1 MLQKLMAPL
10 GKLKEP
16 LAKAMAPLGKLT
28 GGNPL
33 IPGIVAFV
41 ALAVIVPPLLAGYW
55 IFLVT
60 AGLLTTITA
69 MGLAIIVG
77 WVGEVNLAGA
87 GLLGASVYV
96 TGYFYRVGDSRL
108 NGWPFIPAALTGIL
122 FAAFLSGMVAIP
134 TARFSGIYVMVLTLG
149 LQITLERTLFSFP
162 WIIGGFGRNVI
173 VNRPKFLGVS
183 FDSDLRFF
191 YLCLA
196 AAVAAGLFVNALR
209 NSRHGRAMNL
219 IRTDKRAAAAV
230 GISPWRYKI
239 LAFAI
244 GGGLIGVAGA
254 FTAPLYRSPPAIVQF
269 IAFQS
274 LFLLAIPVV
283 AGTRTLLGIA
293 SVALSFALIPQALE
307 SHHLS
312 PFLLGGIGLIAG
324 TIVGPGGLGGNLL
337 DILQKQK
344 EVAILSAVGLAVDVE
359 AEVDLT
365 VAPTPARVET
375 DNGGGPS
382 VAADGDEIVL
392 RDRPPRL
399 KA

>member
-1 MLQKLMAPL
+1 MLKKVSALAANVNLL
-10 GKLKEP
+10 GGSPVPGLVL
-16 LAKAMAPLGKLT
+16 LA
-28 GGNPL
+28 
-33 IPGIVAFV
+33 
-41 ALAVIVPPLLAGYW
+41 ALAVVIPPLLADYW
-55 IFLVT
+55 VFLVT

-77 WVGEVNLAGA
+77 WVGEVTLAGA

-96 TGYFYRVGDSRL
+96 TGYFYRVGESRL
-108 NGWPFIPAALTGIL
+108 NGWPFIPAALVGIL
-122 FAAFLSGMVAIP
+122 FAAFLSGLVAIP

-173 VNRPKFLGVS
+173 VNRPHFLGLS
-183 FDSDLRFF
+183 FDSDLSFF

-196 AAVAAGLFVNALR
+196 AAVGAGLFVHMLR
-209 NSRHGRAMNL
+209 QSRHGRAMNL

-239 LAFAI
+239 TAFAI
-244 GGGLIGVAGA
+244 GGGLIGLAGA

-269 IAFQS
+269 VAFQS

-293 SVALSFALIPQALE
+293 SVSIAFALIPQALE

-312 PFLLGGIGLIAG
+312 PYLLGGIGLIAG
-324 TIVGPGGLGGNLL
+324 TIVGPGGMGGNLL
-337 DILQKQK
+337 EILQKKK
-344 EVAILSAVGLAVDVE
+344 EVAILSAVGIDPRELPPDLDL
-359 AEVDLT
+359 DLT
-365 VAPTPARVET
+365 GDGLPVVTAASARGSNGHDDGAT
-375 DNGGGPS
+375 DGE
-382 VAADGDEIVL
+382 EIVL
-392 RDRPPRL
+392 RARPPRL
-399 KA
+399 RA

>member
-1 MLQKLMAPL
+1 MLPKIQALSAKLL
-10 GKLKEP
+10 SGRNSL
-16 LAKAMAPLGKLT
+16 L
-28 GGNPL
+28 
-33 IPGIVAFV
+33 PGIVAFV
-41 ALAVIVPPLLAGYW
+41 ALAAIVPPLLADYW
-55 IFLVT
+55 VFLVT

-77 WVGEVNLAGA
+77 WVGEVTLAGA

-96 TGYFYRVGDSRL
+96 TGYFYRVGDSSL
-108 NGWPFIPAALTGIL
+108 NGWPFIPAVVVGVL
-122 FAAFLSGMVAIP
+122 FAAFLSGLVAIP

-173 VNRPKFLGVS
+173 VNRPEFLGLS

-196 AAVAAGLFVNALR
+196 AAVVAGLFVDALR
-209 NSRHGRAMNL
+209 RSRHGRAMNL

-244 GGGLIGVAGA
+244 GGGLIGLAGA
-254 FTAPLYRSPPAIVQF
+254 FTAPLYRSPPAIIQF
-269 IAFQS
+269 VAFQS

-293 SVALSFALIPQALE
+293 SVSISFALIPQALE

-312 PFLLGGIGLIAG
+312 PYLLGGIGLIAG
-324 TIVGPGGLGGNLL
+324 TVVGPGGLGGNLL
-337 DILQKQK
+337 EILQKKK
-344 EVAILSAVGLAVDVE
+344 EVAILSAIGLDE
-359 AEVDLT
+359 PGPPEVDLT
-365 VAPTPARVET
+365 GERPVVSSVPMVSPLVG
-375 DNGGGPS
+375 DGG
-382 VAADGDEIVL
+382 AIVL
-392 RDRPPRL
+392 RARPPRL
-399 KA
+399 RA

>member
-1 MLQKLMAPL
+1 MLQKML
-10 GKLKEP
+10 
-16 LAKAMAPLGKLT
+16 APLGKLT

-33 IPGIVAFV
+33 LPGIVAFV
-41 ALAVIVPPLLAGYW
+41 AMAVIIPPLLADYW
-55 IFLVT
+55 VFLVT
-60 AGLLTTITA
+60 AGLLTAITA

-77 WVGEVNLAGA
+77 WVGEVTLAGA
-87 GLLGASVYV
+87 GLLGASVYI
-96 TGYFYRVGDSRL
+96 TGYFYRVGESRM

-122 FAAFLSGMVAIP
+122 AAAILSGLVAIP

-173 VNRPKFLGVS
+173 VNRPHFLGLS
-183 FDSDLRFF
+183 FDSDLSYF

-196 AAVAAGLFVNALR
+196 AAVAVGLFVHALR
-209 NSRHGRAMNL
+209 RSRHGRAMNL

-244 GGGLIGVAGA
+244 GGALIGVAGA

-269 IAFQS
+269 VAFQS

-293 SVALSFALIPQALE
+293 SVSISFALIPQALE

-312 PFLLGGIGLIAG
+312 PYLLGGIGLIAG
-324 TIVGPGGLGGNLL
+324 TIVGPGGMGGNLL
-337 DILQKQK
+337 EILQKKK
-344 EVAILSAVGLAVDVE
+344 EVAILSAAGLDGVGVP
-359 AEVDLT
+359 EVDLDLT
-365 VAPTPARVET
+365 GAAGEVAPPAVV
-375 DNGGGPS
+375 
-382 VAADGDEIVL
+382 VAAGRYGNGAGEEIVL
-392 RDRPPRL
+392 RTRPPRL
-399 KA
+399 RA

>member
-1 MLQKLMAPL
+1 MLSKVSGLAGKLNL
-10 GKLKEP
+10 GKLN
-16 LAKAMAPLGKLT
+16 LG
-28 GGNPL
+28 GGSLVPA
-33 IPGIVAFV
+33 IVAFV
-41 ALAVIVPPLLAGYW
+41 ALAVIVPPLLADYW
-55 IFLVT
+55 VFLVT

-77 WVGEVNLAGA
+77 WVGEVTLAGA

-96 TGYFYRVGDSRL
+96 TGYFYRVGESRL
-108 NGWPFIPAALTGIL
+108 NGWPFIPAAIVGIL
-122 FAAFLSGMVAIP
+122 FAAFLSGLVAIP

-173 VNRPKFLGVS
+173 VNRPRFLGVS
-183 FDSDLRFF
+183 FDSDLSFF

-209 NSRHGRAMNL
+209 KSRHGRAMNL

-269 IAFQS
+269 VAFQS

-293 SVALSFALIPQALE
+293 SVSIAFALIPQALE

-312 PFLLGGIGLIAG
+312 PYLLGGIGLIAG
-324 TIVGPGGLGGNLL
+324 TIVGPGGMGGNLL
-337 DILQKQK
+337 EILQKKK
-344 EVAILSAVGLAVDVE
+344 EVAILSAIGLDPAGIP
-359 AEVDLT
+359 EVDLT
-365 VAPTPARVET
+365 
-375 DNGGGPS
+375 GPS
-382 VAADGDEIVL
+382 GNGHAEVKVPRDIDLAEEAATDGEEIVL
-392 RDRPPRL
+392 RRRPPRL
-399 KA
+399 RA

>member
-1 MLQKLMAPL
+1 MLSKVSGLTAKLNLGGSPL
-10 GKLKEP
+10 
-16 LAKAMAPLGKLT
+16 
-28 GGNPL
+28 
-33 IPGIVAFV
+33 PGIVAFV
-41 ALAVIVPPLLAGYW
+41 ALAVIVPPLLADYW
-55 IFLVT
+55 VFLVT

-77 WVGEVNLAGA
+77 WVGEVTLAGA

-96 TGYFYRVGDSRL
+96 TGYFYRVGNSRL
-108 NGWPFIPAALTGIL
+108 NGWPFIPAALAGIL
-122 FAAFLSGMVAIP
+122 FVAVLSGLVAIP

-173 VNRPKFLGVS
+173 VNRPRFLGLS

-196 AAVAAGLFVNALR
+196 AAVASGLFVHALR
-209 NSRHGRAMNL
+209 QSRHGRAMNL

-269 IAFQS
+269 VAFQS

-293 SVALSFALIPQALE
+293 SVSISFALIPQALE

-312 PFLLGGIGLIAG
+312 PYLLGGIGLIAG
-324 TIVGPGGLGGNLL
+324 TIVGPGGMGGNLL
-337 DILQKQK
+337 EILQKKK
-344 EVAILSAVGLAVDVE
+344 EVAILSAIGMDTAALG
-359 AEVDLT
+359 EVDLDLT
-365 VAPTPARVET
+365 AEAPPPAVAVATAT
-375 DNGGGPS
+375 NGHGE
-382 VAADGDEIVL
+382 EIVL
-392 RDRPPRL
+392 RTRPPRL
-399 KA
+399 RA

>member
-1 MLQKLMAPL
+1 MDRKLL
-10 GKLKEP
+10 
-16 LAKAMAPLGKLT
+16 
-28 GGNPL
+28 
-33 IPGIVAFV
+33 PGIVAFV
-41 ALAVIVPPLLAGYW
+41 ALAVIVPPLLADYW
-55 IFLVT
+55 VFLVT

-77 WVGEVNLAGA
+77 WVGEVTLAGA

-96 TGYFYRVGDSRL
+96 TGYFYRVGESRL
-108 NGWPFIPAALTGIL
+108 NGWPFIPAALVGIL
-122 FAAFLSGMVAIP
+122 FAAFLSGLVAIP

-173 VNRPKFLGVS
+173 VNRPHFLGLS

-196 AAVAAGLFVNALR
+196 AAVGAGLFVHMLR
-209 NSRHGRAMNL
+209 QSRHGRAMNH

-244 GGGLIGVAGA
+244 GGGLIGLAGA

-269 IAFQS
+269 VAFQS

-293 SVALSFALIPQALE
+293 SVSIAFALIPQALE

-312 PFLLGGIGLIAG
+312 PYLLGGIGLIAG
-324 TIVGPGGLGGNLL
+324 TIVGPGGMGGNLL
-337 DILQKQK
+337 EILQKKK
-344 EVAILSAVGLAVDVE
+344 EVAILSAVGMDPSGLP
-359 AEVDLT
+359 EVDLT
-365 VAPTPARVET
+365 DEGAPNVVAPTRGSNGHDEGVAT
-375 DNGGGPS
+375 DGE
-382 VAADGDEIVL
+382 EIVL
-392 RDRPPRL
+392 RARPPRL
-399 KA
+399 RA

>member
-1 MLQKLMAPL
+1 MLPKIQALSAKLIP
-10 GKLKEP
+10 
-16 LAKAMAPLGKLT
+16 
-28 GGNPL
+28 GGRSL
-33 IPGIVAFV
+33 LPGIVAFV
-41 ALAVIVPPLLAGYW
+41 ALAAIVPPLLADYW
-55 IFLVT
+55 VFLVT
-60 AGLLTTITA
+60 AGLLTTVTA

-77 WVGEVNLAGA
+77 WVGEVTLAGA

-96 TGYFYRVGDSRL
+96 TGYFYRVGDSSL
-108 NGWPFIPAALTGIL
+108 NGWPFIPAVVVGVLV
-122 FAAFLSGMVAIP
+122 AAFLSGLVAIP

-173 VNRPKFLGVS
+173 VNRPEFLGIS

-196 AAVAAGLFVNALR
+196 TAVGAGLFVHALR
-209 NSRHGRAMNL
+209 RSRHGRAMNL

-244 GGGLIGVAGA
+244 GGGLIGLAGA

-269 IAFQS
+269 VAFQS

-293 SVALSFALIPQALE
+293 AVSISFALIPQALE

-312 PFLLGGIGLIAG
+312 PYLLGGIGLIAG

-337 DILQKQK
+337 EIIQKKK
-344 EVAILSAVGLAVDVE
+344 EVAILSAVGFGAGGVPEVDVTDRSGLRE
-359 AEVDLT
+359 LTELPEVVST
-365 VAPTPARVET
+365 
-375 DNGGGPS
+375 N
-382 VAADGDEIVL
+382 GDEIVL
-392 RDRPPRL
+392 RQRPPRL
-399 KA
+399 RA

>member
-1 MLQKLMAPL
+1 MLQKLGRFTRLPIGKLVAPL
-10 GKLKEP
+10 GKV
-16 LAKAMAPLGKLT
+16 T

-33 IPGIVAFV
+33 VPGIVAFV
-41 ALAVIVPPLLAGYW
+41 AMAVIIPPLLADYW
-55 IFLVT
+55 VFLVT

-77 WVGEVNLAGA
+77 WVGEVTLAGA
-87 GLLGASVYV
+87 GLLGASVYI
-96 TGYFYRVGDSRL
+96 TGYFYRVGESRM

-122 FAAFLSGMVAIP
+122 AAAFLSGLVAIP

-173 VNRPKFLGVS
+173 VNRPHFLGLS
-183 FDSDLRFF
+183 FDSDLSYF
-191 YLCLA
+191 YLCLV
-196 AAVAAGLFVNALR
+196 AAVAVGLFVHALR
-209 NSRHGRAMNL
+209 RSRHGRAMNL

-269 IAFQS
+269 VAFQS

-293 SVALSFALIPQALE
+293 SVSISFALIPQALE

-312 PFLLGGIGLIAG
+312 PYLLGGIGLIAG
-324 TIVGPGGLGGNLL
+324 TIVGPGGMGGNLL
-337 DILQKQK
+337 EILQKKK
-344 EVAILSAVGLAVDVE
+344 EVAILSAAGLDSVAVPD
-359 AEVDLT
+359 VDLDLT
-365 VAPTPARVET
+365 AAGEVAPAPVVISTGR
-375 DNGGGPS
+375 NG
-382 VAADGDEIVL
+382 DGQGEEIVL
-392 RDRPPRL
+392 RTRPPRL
-399 KA
+399 RA

>member
-1 MLQKLMAPL
+1 MLSKVSGLAGKLNL
-10 GKLKEP
+10 GKLN
-16 LAKAMAPLGKLT
+16 LG
-28 GGNPL
+28 GGSLVPA
-33 IPGIVAFV
+33 IVAFV
-41 ALAVIVPPLLAGYW
+41 ALAVIVPPLLADYW
-55 IFLVT
+55 VFLVT

-77 WVGEVNLAGA
+77 WVGEVTLAGA

-96 TGYFYRVGDSRL
+96 TGYFYRVGESRM
-108 NGWPFIPAALTGIL
+108 NGWPFIPAAIVGIL
-122 FAAFLSGMVAIP
+122 FAAFLSGLVALP

-173 VNRPKFLGVS
+173 VNR
-183 FDSDLRFF
+183 
-191 YLCLA
+191 LCLA

-209 NSRHGRAMNL
+209 KSRHGRAMNL

-269 IAFQS
+269 VAFQS

-293 SVALSFALIPQALE
+293 SVSIAFALIPQALE

-312 PFLLGGIGLIAG
+312 PYLLGGIGLIAG
-324 TIVGPGGLGGNLL
+324 TIVGPGGMGGNLL
-337 DILQKQK
+337 EILQKKK
-344 EVAILSAVGLAVDVE
+344 EVAILSAIGMDPAGIP
-359 AEVDLT
+359 EVDLT
-365 VAPTPARVET
+365 GPAGNGHAEVKVPRDIDLAEEAAT
-375 DNGGGPS
+375 DGE
-382 VAADGDEIVL
+382 EIVL
-392 RDRPPRL
+392 RRRPPRL
-399 KA
+399 RA

>member
-1 MLQKLMAPL
+1 MLQKLL
-10 GKLKEP
+10 G
-16 LAKAMAPLGKLT
+16 PLGKLT

-33 IPGIVAFV
+33 VPGIVAFV
-41 ALAVIVPPLLAGYW
+41 AMAVIVPPLLADYW
-55 IFLVT
+55 VFLVT

-77 WVGEVNLAGA
+77 WVGEVTLAGA
-87 GLLGASVYV
+87 GLLGASVYI
-96 TGYFYRVGDSRL
+96 TGYFYRVGESRL

-122 FAAFLSGMVAIP
+122 AAAVLSGLVAIP

-173 VNRPKFLGVS
+173 VNRPHFLGLS
-183 FDSDLRFF
+183 FDSDLSYF
-191 YLCLA
+191 YLCLV
-196 AAVAAGLFVNALR
+196 AAVAVGLFVHALR
-209 NSRHGRAMNL
+209 SSRHGRAMNL
-219 IRTDKRAAAAV
+219 IRTDKHAAAAV

-269 IAFQS
+269 VAFQS

-293 SVALSFALIPQALE
+293 AVSISFALIPQALE

-312 PFLLGGIGLIAG
+312 PYLLGGIGLIAG
-324 TIVGPGGLGGNLL
+324 TIVGPGGMGGNLL
-337 DILQKQK
+337 EILQKKK
-344 EVAILSAVGLAVDVE
+344 EVAILSAAGLDGVGVPDV
-359 AEVDLT
+359 VDLT
-365 VAPTPARVET
+365 GAAGEVAPPAVTVSTGR
-375 DNGGGPS
+375 NGNGEGE
-382 VAADGDEIVL
+382 EIVL
-392 RDRPPRL
+392 RARPPRL
-399 KA
+399 RA

>member
-1 MLQKLMAPL
+1 MLRKLLAPV
-10 GKLKEP
+10 
-16 LAKAMAPLGKLT
+16 GKLT

-33 IPGIVAFV
+33 VPGIVAFV
-41 ALAVIVPPLLAGYW
+41 AMAVIIPPLLADYW
-55 IFLVT
+55 VFLVT

-77 WVGEVNLAGA
+77 WVGEVTLAGA
-87 GLLGASVYV
+87 GLLGASVYI
-96 TGYFYRVGDSRL
+96 TGYFYRVGESRM
-108 NGWPFIPAALTGIL
+108 NGWPFIPAALMGIV
-122 FAAFLSGMVAIP
+122 ATAVLSGLVAIP

-173 VNRPKFLGVS
+173 VNRPNFLGLS
-183 FDSDLRFF
+183 FDSDLSYF

-196 AAVAAGLFVNALR
+196 AAVAVGLFVHALR
-209 NSRHGRAMNL
+209 RSRHGRAMNL

-269 IAFQS
+269 VAFQS

-293 SVALSFALIPQALE
+293 SVSISFALIPQALE

-312 PFLLGGIGLIAG
+312 PYLLGGIGLIAG
-324 TIVGPGGLGGNLL
+324 TIVGPGGMGGNLL
-337 DILQKQK
+337 EILQKKK
-344 EVAILSAVGLAVDVE
+344 EVAILSAAGLDGAGVPEPDVH
-359 AEVDLT
+359 VDLT
-365 VAPTPARVET
+365 RIVPTLAT
-375 DNGGGPS
+375 TGNGNGH
-382 VAADGDEIVL
+382 GDIVL
-392 RDRPPRL
+392 RTRPPRL
-399 KA
+399 RA

>member
-1 MLQKLMAPL
+1 MMLRHSSL
-10 GKLKEP
+10 GKLLP
-16 LAKAMAPLGKLT
+16 AIG
-28 GGNPL
+28 
-33 IPGIVAFV
+33 AFV
-41 ALAVIVPPLLAGYW
+41 ALAVVVPPLLADYW
-55 IFLVT
+55 VFLVT
-60 AGLLTTITA
+60 AGLLTAITA

-96 TGYFYRVGDSRL
+96 TGYFYRVGESRM
-108 NGWPFIPAALTGIL
+108 NGWPFIPAALVGIL
-122 FAAFLSGMVAIP
+122 FAAFLSGLVAIP

-173 VNRPKFLGVS
+173 VNRPEFLGLS

-196 AAVAAGLFVNALR
+196 AAVVAGLFVHALR
-209 NSRHGRAMNL
+209 CSRHGRAMNL

-244 GGGLIGVAGA
+244 GGGLIGLAGA
-254 FTAPLYRSPPAIVQF
+254 FTAPLYRSPPAIIQF
-269 IAFQS
+269 VAFQS

-293 SVALSFALIPQALE
+293 AVSISFALIPQALE

-312 PFLLGGIGLIAG
+312 PYLLGGIGLIAG
-324 TIVGPGGLGGNLL
+324 TVVGPGGLGGNLL
-337 DILQKQK
+337 EILQKKK
-344 EVAILSAVGLAVDVE
+344 EVAILSAVGLDE
-359 AEVDLT
+359 PGPPEVDLT
-365 VAPTPARVET
+365 GERPVVSSVTMATPLVG
-375 DNGGGPS
+375 DGG
-382 VAADGDEIVL
+382 EIVL
-392 RDRPPRL
+392 RARPPRL
-399 KA
+399 RA

>member
-10 GKLKEP
+10 GKLT
-16 LAKAMAPLGKLT
+16 APLGKLT

-33 IPGIVAFV
+33 VPGIIACV
-41 ALAVIVPPLLAGYW
+41 ALAVIVPPMLAGYW

-122 FAAFLSGMVAIP
+122 FAAFLSGLVAIP

-173 VNRPKFLGVS
+173 VHRPRFLGVS

-196 AAVAAGLFVNALR
+196 AAVGAGLFVNALR
-209 NSRHGRAMNL
+209 KSRHGRAMNL
-219 IRTDKRAAAAV
+219 IRTDKRAPAASAATSSTSSRSRRRWRSSRRWA
-230 GISPWRYKI
+230 SPSRSSPSS
-239 LAFAI
+239 
-244 GGGLIGVAGA
+244 
-254 FTAPLYRSPPAIVQF
+254 TSTSPAPPP
-269 IAFQS
+269 
-274 LFLLAIPVV
+274 
-283 AGTRTLLGIA
+283 
-293 SVALSFALIPQALE
+293 
-307 SHHLS
+307 
-312 PFLLGGIGLIAG
+312 
-324 TIVGPGGLGGNLL
+324 
-337 DILQKQK
+337 
-344 EVAILSAVGLAVDVE
+344 
-359 AEVDLT
+359 
-365 VAPTPARVET
+365 
-375 DNGGGPS
+375 
-382 VAADGDEIVL
+382 
-392 RDRPPRL
+392 RPPRPHL
-399 KA
+399 RRTPGQGRTARSSPTATRSSCGPGLPACGPER

>member
-1 MLQKLMAPL
+1 MKLGNSSLGNFSLRESPL
-10 GKLKEP
+10 GKL
-16 LAKAMAPLGKLT
+16 L
-28 GGNPL
+28 
-33 IPGIVAFV
+33 PGVVGFV
-41 ALAVIVPPLLAGYW
+41 ALAAIVPPLLADYW
-55 IFLVT
+55 VFLVT
-60 AGLLTTITA
+60 AGLLTAITA

-96 TGYFYRVGDSRL
+96 TGYFYRVGESRM
-108 NGWPFIPAALTGIL
+108 NGWPFIPAALVGIL
-122 FAAFLSGMVAIP
+122 FAAFLSGLVAIP

-173 VNRPKFLGVS
+173 VNRPEFLGMS

-196 AAVAAGLFVNALR
+196 AAVAAGLFVHALR
-209 NSRHGRAMNL
+209 RSRHGRAMNL

-239 LAFAI
+239 IAFAI
-244 GGGLIGVAGA
+244 GGGLIGLAGA
-254 FTAPLYRSPPAIVQF
+254 FTAPLYRSPPAIIQF
-269 IAFQS
+269 VAFQS

-293 SVALSFALIPQALE
+293 AVSISFALIPQALE

-312 PFLLGGIGLIAG
+312 PYLLGGIGLIAG

-337 DILQKQK
+337 EILQKKK
-344 EVAILSAVGLAVDVE
+344 EVAILSAVGGDAPALP
-359 AEVDLT
+359 EVDLT
-365 VAPTPARVET
+365 REQPVASSAALV
-375 DNGGGPS
+375 NGGG
-382 VAADGDEIVL
+382 EIVL
-392 RDRPPRL
+392 RTRPPRL
-399 KA
+399 RA

>member
-1 MLQKLMAPL
+1 MLKKLL
-10 GKLKEP
+10 
-16 LAKAMAPLGKLT
+16 

-33 IPGIVAFV
+33 VPGIVAFV
-41 ALAVIVPPLLAGYW
+41 AIAVIIPPLLADYW
-55 IFLVT
+55 VFLVT

-77 WVGEVNLAGA
+77 WVGEVTLAGA
-87 GLLGASVYV
+87 GLLGASVYI
-96 TGYFYRVGDSRL
+96 TGYFYRVGESRM
-108 NGWPFIPAALTGIL
+108 NGWPFIPAALMGIL
-122 FAAFLSGMVAIP
+122 AAAVLSGLVAIP

-173 VNRPKFLGVS
+173 VNRPHFLGLS
-183 FDSDLRFF
+183 FDSDLSYF

-196 AAVAAGLFVNALR
+196 AAVAVGLFVHALR
-209 NSRHGRAMNL
+209 RSRHGRAMNL

-269 IAFQS
+269 VAFQS

-293 SVALSFALIPQALE
+293 SVSISFALIPQALE

-312 PFLLGGIGLIAG
+312 PYLLGGIGLIAG
-324 TIVGPGGLGGNLL
+324 TIVGPGGMGGNLL
-337 DILQKQK
+337 EILQKKK
-344 EVAILSAVGLAVDVE
+344 EVAILSAAGLDGAGVPEVDVH
-359 AEVDLT
+359 VDLT
-365 VAPTPARVET
+365 SVVLTTPS
-375 DNGGGPS
+375 NGNGHGE
-382 VAADGDEIVL
+382 EIVL
-392 RDRPPRL
+392 RTRPPRL
-399 KA
+399 RA

>member
-1 MLQKLMAPL
+1 MLSKVSGLT
-10 GKLKEP
+10 GKLN
-16 LAKAMAPLGKLT
+16 LG
-28 GGNPL
+28 GGSPVPA
-33 IPGIVAFV
+33 IMAFV
-41 ALAVIVPPLLAGYW
+41 ALAVIIPPLLADYW
-55 IFLVT
+55 VFLVT

-77 WVGEVNLAGA
+77 WVGEVTLAGA

-96 TGYFYRVGDSRL
+96 TGYFYRVGESRL
-108 NGWPFIPAALTGIL
+108 NGWPFIPAALVGIL
-122 FAAFLSGMVAIP
+122 FAAFLSGLVALP

-173 VNRPKFLGVS
+173 VNRPRFLGVS

-196 AAVAAGLFVNALR
+196 AAVGAGLFVHALR
-209 NSRHGRAMNL
+209 QSRHGRAMNL

-269 IAFQS
+269 VAFQS

-293 SVALSFALIPQALE
+293 SVSIAFALIPQALE

-312 PFLLGGIGLIAG
+312 PYLLGGIGLIAG
-324 TIVGPGGLGGNLL
+324 TIVGPGGMGGNLL
-337 DILQKQK
+337 EILQKKK
-344 EVAILSAVGLAVDVE
+344 EVAILSAIGMDPAGIH
-359 AEVDLT
+359 EVDLT
-365 VAPTPARVET
+365 VATPAAGRTGNGHDEVEIRDLPEVVAT
-375 DNGGGPS
+375 DGE
-382 VAADGDEIVL
+382 EIVL
-392 RDRPPRL
+392 RRRPPRL
-399 KA
+399 RA

>member
-1 MLQKLMAPL
+1 MLRKLL
-10 GKLKEP
+10 GP
-16 LAKAMAPLGKLT
+16 LAQLNP

-33 IPGIVAFV
+33 VPGIVAFV
-41 ALAVIVPPLLAGYW
+41 ALAVIIPPLLADYW
-55 IFLVT
+55 VFLVT
-60 AGLLTTITA
+60 AGLLTTITG

-77 WVGEVNLAGA
+77 WVGEVTLAGA
-87 GLLGASVYV
+87 GLLGASVYI
-96 TGYFYRVGDSRL
+96 TGYFYRVGESRL
-108 NGWPFIPAALTGIL
+108 NGWPFLPAALMGIL
-122 FAAFLSGMVAIP
+122 AAALLSGLVAIP

-173 VNRPKFLGVS
+173 VNRPRFLGLS

-196 AAVAAGLFVNALR
+196 MAVAAGLFVHALR
-209 NSRHGRAMNL
+209 QSRHGRAMNL
-219 IRTDKRAAAAV
+219 IRTDKHAAAAV

-254 FTAPLYRSPPAIVQF
+254 FTAPLYRSPPAIIQF

-293 SVALSFALIPQALE
+293 SVSISFALIPQALE

-312 PFLLGGIGLIAG
+312 PYLLGGIGLIAG
-324 TIVGPGGLGGNLL
+324 TIVGPGGMGGNLL
-337 DILQKQK
+337 EILQKKK
-344 EVAILSAVGLAVDVE
+344 EVAILSAAGLKGAAVPDVD
-359 AEVDLT
+359 AEVDVDLT
-365 VAPTPARVET
+365 GASPEPEVTVTAGRNGNG
-375 DNGGGPS
+375 NGGE
-382 VAADGDEIVL
+382 EIVL
-392 RDRPPRL
+392 LSRPPRL
-399 KA
+399 RA

>member
-1 MLQKLMAPL
+1 MLGKVSGLAGKLNL
-10 GKLKEP
+10 GKLN
-16 LAKAMAPLGKLT
+16 LG
-28 GGNPL
+28 GGSLVPA
-33 IPGIVAFV
+33 IVAFV
-41 ALAVIVPPLLAGYW
+41 ALAVIVPPLLADYW
-55 IFLVT
+55 VFLVT

-77 WVGEVNLAGA
+77 WVGEVTLAGA

-96 TGYFYRVGDSRL
+96 TGYFYRVGESRM
-108 NGWPFIPAALTGIL
+108 NGWPFIPAAIVGIL
-122 FAAFLSGMVAIP
+122 FAAFLSGLVALP

-173 VNRPKFLGVS
+173 VNRPRFLGVS

-209 NSRHGRAMNL
+209 KSRHGRAMNL

-269 IAFQS
+269 VAFQS

-293 SVALSFALIPQALE
+293 SVSIAFALIPQALE

-312 PFLLGGIGLIAG
+312 PYLLGGIGLIAG
-324 TIVGPGGLGGNLL
+324 TIVGPGGMGGNLL
-337 DILQKQK
+337 EILQKKK
-344 EVAILSAVGLAVDVE
+344 EVAILSAIGMDPAGIP
-359 AEVDLT
+359 EVDLT
-365 VAPTPARVET
+365 GPAGNGHAEVKVPRDIDLAEEAAT
-375 DNGGGPS
+375 DGE
-382 VAADGDEIVL
+382 EIVL
-392 RDRPPRL
+392 RRRPPRL
-399 KA
+399 RA

>member
-1 MLQKLMAPL
+1 MWGPR
-10 GKLKEP
+10 
-16 LAKAMAPLGKLT
+16 
-28 GGNPL
+28 
-33 IPGIVAFV
+33 
-41 ALAVIVPPLLAGYW
+41 
-55 IFLVT
+55 LV
-60 AGLLTTITA
+60 GLF
-69 MGLAIIVG
+69 G
-77 WVGEVNLAGA
+77 
-87 GLLGASVYV
+87 
-96 TGYFYRVGDSRL
+96 
-108 NGWPFIPAALTGIL
+108 
-122 FAAFLSGMVAIP
+122 
-134 TARFSGIYVMVLTLG
+134 LG
-149 LQITLERTLFSFP
+149 L
-162 WIIGGFGRNVI
+162 
-173 VNRPKFLGVS
+173 
-183 FDSDLRFF
+183 
-191 YLCLA
+191 
-196 AAVAAGLFVNALR
+196 VAAGLFVNALR

-293 SVALSFALIPQALE
+293 AVALSFALIPQALE

-337 DILQKQK
+337 EILQKKK
-344 EVAILSAVGLAVDVE
+344 EIAILSAVGLAGEPE
-359 AEVDLT
+359 AELDLT
-365 VAPTPARVET
+365 AVGSPGPAPALTAADIADTAEV
-375 DNGGGPS
+375 
-382 VAADGDEIVL
+382 ADGDEIVL
-392 RDRPPRL
+392 RTRPPRL